1 MNKIITEF
9 VHPPIPDRS
18 CDWSAVT
25 DDYDG
30 PGSPI
35 GRGRTEAAAIAD
47 LKDRLEGE
55 IQGGSNLEIA
65 EQMAEETRDTQG
77 LAAAEINLAKQI
89 DTFGAT
95 AIAIKMQRD
104 TLADAL
110 RDIRMGADMMLQP
123 ACNLTGSIRG
133 YVLEVKRVATEG
145 LKEAQ
150 LS

>member
-1 MNKIITEF
+1 M
-9 VHPPIPDRS
+9 
-18 CDWSAVT
+18 SAEQIQ
-25 DDYDG
+25 
-30 PGSPI
+30 SQI
-35 GRGRTEAAAIAD
+35 EKLRRTAETGEQWAEIC
-47 LKDRLEGE
+47 RLEA
-55 IQGGSNLEIA
+55 LAVA
-65 EQMAEETRDTQG
+65 EQMAEETRDIKALTVP
-77 LAAAEINLAKQI
+77 EINLAKQI

-95 AIAIKMQRD
+95 ALVIKMQRD

-150 LS
+150 LL